1 MGYRRRRGSAWKYRP
16 MVNKQ
21 TRSDVG
27 LVRFLEARGMS
38 AYDVIVPSRHLGLR
52 VGCLGTRRFTVLTV
66 KQ

>member
-1 MGYRRRRGSAWKYRP
+1 